1 MAGTE
6 TRMLVTEA
14 MIDMAARTGD
24 LKRLQQYARR
34 GVRVT
39 TAGPLCSA
47 APSGFLDGVLLLVR
61 ELGADV
67 SHVDETETPLM
78 MAALE
83 GHLAV
88 VRYLVEAGADVNQVH
103 TAP

>member
-1 MAGTE
+1 
-6 TRMLVTEA
+6 
-14 MIDMAARTGD
+14 
-24 LKRLQQYARR
+24 
-34 GVRVT
+34 
-39 TAGPLCSA
+39 
-47 APSGFLDGVLLLVR
+47 
-61 ELGADV
+61 
-67 SHVDETETPLM
+67 M